1 VLEELLLASALLGA
15 GWLFFDGIRIRERA
29 LAIGRDQCAKL
40 GVQFLDETVSLQR
53 VGFARA
59 KDGRLHIRRRFGFE
73 FTSDGERRY
82 RGALTMLGAEVSGV
96 DMDLHRILH

>member
-1 VLEELLLASALLGA
+1 VLEELLLALVLLGA

-29 LAIGRDQCAKL
+29 LVIGRDHCARL
-40 GVQFLDETVSLQR
+40 NVQFLDETVSLQG
-53 VGFARA
+53 VGCARG

-82 RGALTMLGAEVSGV
+82 RGVLTMLGAQVAGV